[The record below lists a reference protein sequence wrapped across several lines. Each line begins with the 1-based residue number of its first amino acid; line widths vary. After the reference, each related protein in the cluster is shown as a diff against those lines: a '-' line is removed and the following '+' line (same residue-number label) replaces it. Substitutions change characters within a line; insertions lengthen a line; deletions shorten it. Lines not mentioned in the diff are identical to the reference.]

1 MEVRFE
7 NGWAGRGW
15 VLDPRTLGWITES
28 AATVKHMVPS
38 VDVIEDKDGYHFY
51 FEMPGL
57 TNESI
62 DARVENGRL
71 LVAAERKRPEWPQ
84 ETEVHIAERSYGT
97 IHRAFELPNDK
108 LWADLIAIMNRMVF
122 YNPSGRRPN
131 RMKASL
137 SSMRDHHASA
147 LKEMICRLDAE
158 VRATA

>member
-7 NGWAGRGW
+7 NGWTGRGW
-15 VLDPRTLGWITES
+15 VLDPRTLGWFTES
-28 AATVKHMVPS
+28 AATVKHLVPS

-62 DARVENGRL
+62 DARVENGQL

-97 IHRAFELPNDK
+97 IHRAFELPNDASRDGIEASYK
-108 LWADLIAIMNRMVF
+108 DGVLEVTVSKKPESKSAKILIN
-122 YNPSGRRPN
+122 
-131 RMKASL
+131 
-137 SSMRDHHASA
+137 
-147 LKEMICRLDAE
+147 
-158 VRATA
+158 

>member
-7 NGWAGRGW
+7 NEWSGKGW
-15 VLDPRTLGWITES
+15 VFDPRTLGWFRES
-28 AATVKHMVPS
+28 DATAKHMVPS

-84 ETEVHIAERSYGT
+84 ETEVHVAERSYGS
-97 IHRAFELPNDK
+97 IHRAFELPNDASRDGIEATYK
-108 LWADLIAIMNRMVF
+108 DGVLEVTVAKKPESKSAKILIN
-122 YNPSGRRPN
+122 
-131 RMKASL
+131 
-137 SSMRDHHASA
+137 
-147 LKEMICRLDAE
+147 
-158 VRATA
+158 

>member
-7 NGWAGRGW
+7 NGWTGRGW
-15 VLDPRTLGWITES
+15 VFDPRTLGWFSES
-28 AATVKHMVPS
+28 DAMARHMVPV

-51 FEMPGL
+51 FEMAGL

-97 IHRAFELPNDK
+97 IHRSFELPNDASRDGIEASYK
-108 LWADLIAIMNRMVF
+108 EGVLEVTVAKKPESKSAKILIN
-122 YNPSGRRPN
+122 
-131 RMKASL
+131 
-137 SSMRDHHASA
+137 
-147 LKEMICRLDAE
+147 
-158 VRATA
+158 

>member
-7 NGWAGRGW
+7 NGWTGRG
-15 VLDPRTLGWITES
+15 LLFDPRTLDWFRES
-28 AATVKHMVPS
+28 HATVRHMVPS

-84 ETEVHIAERSYGT
+84 ETEVHIGERGYGT
-97 IHRAFELPNDK
+97 IQRAFELPNDASRDGIEASYK
-108 LWADLIAIMNRMVF
+108 DGVLEVTVAKKPEAKSAKILIN
-122 YNPSGRRPN
+122 
-131 RMKASL
+131 
-137 SSMRDHHASA
+137 
-147 LKEMICRLDAE
+147 
-158 VRATA
+158 